1 MTAII
6 EVLMEVGSLGYVYL
20 GKSCGWSQTRRKVI
34 RVSAERWVRGG
45 GTCAIVIVDCRLVI
59 VTVVLKGVRGN
70 VSSTGIC
77 LACDA

>member
-1 MTAII
+1 
-6 EVLMEVGSLGYVYL
+6 
-20 GKSCGWSQTRRKVI
+20 
-34 RVSAERWVRGG
+34 VSAARWVRGG

-77 LACDA
+77 LTCDA